1 MRIVVTLGDQA
12 FTDLAR
18 DVRLGPPDERPAG
31 DLGDDPVGGVGGL
44 GQQRDLVGVL
54 DDPQLAQDR
63 RGELEL
69 RLGEVIAEPQQMACR
84 EVVRDRD
91 PERAT
96 ARLLERARTIEA
108 TRAWASSA
116 SSQVTTGR

>member
-1 MRIVVTLGDQA
+1 MGVVVALGDEPLA
-12 FTDLAR
+12 DLAR
-18 DVRLGPPDERPAG
+18 DVGLGAPDQATAG

-69 RLGEVIAEPQQMACR
+69 GLGEAIAGGAADGAPAGRPRRRPGSGCPR
-84 EVVRDRD
+84 GS
-91 PERAT
+91 RAP
-96 ARLLERARTIEA
+96 RTIEA
-108 TRAWASSA
+108 TSACASSA